1 MGFENRPEFFR
12 TLLRIRSPGA
22 ATMPSIIDRS
32 SPVPAFLIRT
42 LPVFGDAILAPMDGF
57 SDLPYRTLCRQFG
70 SALSYTPF
78 VNAMEILAGQPRTR
92 RLLEFLPEERPV
104 VFQLFD
110 SDEER
115 LLEAARAVLDLG
127 PDVLDINMGCSVRCV
142 SGRGAG
148 AGLLRDPRKV
158 GRIISSLSRA
168 LPIPVTA
175 KIRLGW
181 DAGSRN
187 FLEVARAI
195 AEGGGALI
203 AVHARTREQA
213 YAGRADWDAIAAV
226 KASVAIP
233 VIGNGDVQR
242 VEDIQRLRDHTG
254 CDGVMIGRGAIGN
267 PWIFQRRDRRQLPPG
282 EIVATVRRHAQ
293 LMAAYYGERD
303 GLVLFRKHLT
313 RYLQP
318 LQVPEETRAGLLS
331 TTALQD
337 FEGYLHMLESV
348 PVPAAAD

>member
-1 MGFENRPEFFR
+1 
-12 TLLRIRSPGA
+12 
-22 ATMPSIIDRS
+22 MPSTF
-32 SPVPAFLIRT
+32 VPASPAPAFHIRT

-57 SDLPYRTLCRQFG
+57 SDLPYRSLCRQFG

-78 VNAMEILAGQPRTR
+78 VNAMEILAGHPRTR
-92 RLLEFLPEERPV
+92 RLLDYLPEERPV

-110 SDEER
+110 SDEQR

-127 PDVLDINMGCSVRCV
+127 PDILDINMGCSVRCV

-158 GRIISSLSRA
+158 GRIISCLSRA

-187 FLEVARAI
+187 FLEVARAV
-195 AEGGGALI
+195 ADGGGALI

-233 VIGNGDVQR
+233 VIGNGDVER
-242 VEDIQRLRDHTG
+242 VEDIRRLRDHTG

-267 PWIFQRRDRRQLPPG
+267 PWIFQRRDRRQVPAG
-282 EIVATVRRHAQ
+282 EILTTVRRHAR
-293 LMAAYYGERD
+293 LMVDYYGERD

-318 LQVPEETRAGLLS
+318 LQAPEEIRAALLS
-331 TTALQD
+331 STALPA
-337 FEGYLHMLESV
+337 FEGSLGALEAV
-348 PVPAAAD
+348 RVPAAAD

>member
-1 MGFENRPEFFR
+1 
-12 TLLRIRSPGA
+12 
-22 ATMPSIIDRS
+22 MPTPIDT
-32 SPVPAFLIRT
+32 VTDAPAFHIRT
-42 LPVFGDAILAPMDGF
+42 IPVLGDAILAPMDGF
-57 SDLPYRTLCRQFG
+57 SDLPYRSLCREFG

-78 VNAMEILAGQPRTR
+78 VNAMEILAGQARTR
-92 RLLEFLPEERPV
+92 KLLEFLPAERPV

-110 SDEER
+110 SDEQR
-115 LLEAARAVLDLG
+115 LLQAARAVLELG
-127 PDVLDINMGCSVRCV
+127 PDILDINMGCSVRCV

-226 KASVAIP
+226 KASVSIP

-267 PWIFQRRDRRQLPPG
+267 PWIFQRRDRRHVPPD
-282 EIVATVRRHAQ
+282 EIVTTARRHAR
-293 LMAAYYGERD
+293 LMVDYYGERD

-318 LQVPEETRAGLLS
+318 LQAPEEVRAALLS
-331 TTALQD
+331 STALPA
-337 FEGYLHMLESV
+337 FEASLRVLEAV
-348 PVPAAAD
+348 PVPATAD

>member
-1 MGFENRPEFFR
+1 MP
-12 TLLRIRSPGA
+12 
-22 ATMPSIIDRS
+22 ATIDPAPTAPS
-32 SPVPAFLIRT
+32 FLIGT

-57 SDLPYRTLCRQFG
+57 SDLPFRSLCRQFG

-78 VNAMEILAGQPRTR
+78 VNAMEILAGQPRAR
-92 RLLEFLPEERPV
+92 RLLEFLPAERPV

-115 LLEAARAVLDLG
+115 LLQAARSVLDLG
-127 PDVLDINMGCSVRCV
+127 PDILDINMGCSVRCV

-187 FLEVARAI
+187 YLEVARAV
-195 AEGGGALI
+195 AEGGGLLL

-226 KASVAIP
+226 KAAVAIP

-267 PWIFQRRDRRQLPPG
+267 PWIFQRRERRELPTG

-318 LQVPEETRAGLLS
+318 LPVPEETRAALLS
-331 TTALQD
+331 STVLPAFEEHLRRLETVQD
-337 FEGYLHMLESV
+337 
-348 PVPAAAD
+348 PAAAD

>member
-1 MGFENRPEFFR
+1 M
-12 TLLRIRSPGA
+12 
-22 ATMPSIIDRS
+22 
-32 SPVPAFLIRT
+32 VPAIDFAPPAASFLIGT
-42 LPVFGDAILAPMDGF
+42 LPVVGDAILAPMDGI
-57 SDLPYRTLCRQFG
+57 SDLPTRSLCRQFG

-92 RLLEFLPEERPV
+92 RLLEFLPAERPI

-115 LLEAARAVLDLG
+115 LLQAARAVLDLG

-187 FLEVARAI
+187 FLEVARAV
-195 AEGGGALI
+195 AEGGGALV
-203 AVHARTREQA
+203 AVHARTREQG

-233 VIGNGDVQR
+233 VIGNGEVQR

-267 PWIFQRRDRRQLPPG
+267 PWIFQRRDRRQVPAG
-282 EIVATVRRHAQ
+282 EIVATIRRHAE
-293 LMAAYYGERD
+293 LMVDYYGERD

-313 RYLQP
+313 RYLLP
-318 LQVPEETRAGLLS
+318 LQASEEIRAGLLS
-331 TTALQD
+331 CTALPA
-337 FEGYLHMLESV
+337 FEGHLRALEAV
-348 PVPAAAD
+348 PIPAAAD

>member
-1 MGFENRPEFFR
+1 MKP
-12 TLLRIRSPGA
+12 
-22 ATMPSIIDRS
+22 
-32 SPVPAFLIRT
+32 FLGYGWQPQIMAVEGR
-42 LPVFGDAILAPMDGF
+42 LKAILANKTEVYDVIADPAEEKNLGAGANL
-57 SDLPYRTLCRQFG
+57 SP
-70 SALSYTPF
+70 ALRKALDDY
-78 VNAMEILAGQPRTR
+78 
-92 RLLEFLPEERPV
+92 PV
-104 VFQLFD
+104 P
-110 SDEER
+110 SP
-115 LLEAARAVLDLG
+115 EAARAVLELC
-127 PDVLDINMGCSVRCV
+127 PDILDINMGCSVRCV
-142 SGRGAG
+142 AGRGAG

-187 FLEVARAI
+187 FLEVARAV
-195 AEGGGALI
+195 ADGGGALI

-213 YAGRADWDAIAAV
+213 YGGHADWDAIAAV

-233 VIGNGDVQR
+233 VIGNGDVLR

-267 PWIFQRRDRRQLPPG
+267 PWIFQRRDRRLVPPG
-282 EIVATVRRHAQ
+282 EIVATIRRHAKH
-293 LMAAYYGERD
+293 MTAYYGERE

-313 RYLQP
+313 RYLLP
-318 LQVPEETRAGLLS
+318 LQAPEETRVGLLS
-331 TTALQD
+331 ATALQD
-337 FEGYLHMLESV
+337 FEGHLQALLRG

>member
-1 MGFENRPEFFR
+1 
-12 TLLRIRSPGA
+12 
-22 ATMPSIIDRS
+22 MPSPPDTATAS
-32 SPVPAFLIRT
+32 PAFHIRT
-42 LPVFGDAILAPMDGF
+42 IPIFGDAILAPMDGF
-57 SDLPYRTLCRQFG
+57 SDLPYRSLCRQFG

-78 VNAMEILAGQPRTR
+78 VNAMEILAGQVRTR
-92 RLLEFLPEERPV
+92 KLLEFLPAERPV

-110 SDEER
+110 SDEQR
-115 LLEAARAVLDLG
+115 LLQAARAVLELG
-127 PDVLDINMGCSVRCV
+127 PDILDINMGCSVRCV

-187 FLEVARAI
+187 FLEVARAV

-267 PWIFQRRDRRQLPPG
+267 PWIFQRRDRRLLPAA
-282 EIVATVRRHAQ
+282 EIVTTVRRHVR
-293 LMAAYYGERD
+293 LMVDYYGERD

-318 LQVPEETRAGLLS
+318 LQVPEEMRSALLS
-331 TTALQD
+331 STALQS
-337 FEGYLHMLESV
+337 FEASLLSLEV
-348 PVPAAAD
+348 APVPAAAD

>member
-1 MGFENRPEFFR
+1 M
-12 TLLRIRSPGA
+12 
-22 ATMPSIIDRS
+22 
-32 SPVPAFLIRT
+32 VPAIDFAPPAASFLIGT
-42 LPVFGDAILAPMDGF
+42 LPVVGDAILAPMDGI
-57 SDLPYRTLCRQFG
+57 SDLPTRSLCRQFG

-78 VNAMEILAGQPRTR
+78 VNAMEILAGHPRTR
-92 RLLEFLPEERPV
+92 RLLEFLPAERPI

-115 LLEAARAVLDLG
+115 LLQAARAVLDLG

-187 FLEVARAI
+187 FLEVARAV
-195 AEGGGALI
+195 AEGGGALV
-203 AVHARTREQA
+203 AVHARTREQG

-267 PWIFQRRDRRQLPPG
+267 PWIFQRRDRRQVPAG
-282 EIVATVRRHAQ
+282 EIVATIRRHAE
-293 LMAAYYGERD
+293 LMVDYYGERD

-313 RYLQP
+313 RYLLP
-318 LQVPEETRAGLLS
+318 LQASEEIRAGLLS
-331 TTALQD
+331 CTALPA
-337 FEGYLHMLESV
+337 FEGHLRALEAV
-348 PVPAAAD
+348 PIPAAAD

>member
-1 MGFENRPEFFR
+1 
-12 TLLRIRSPGA
+12 
-22 ATMPSIIDRS
+22 MPTTID
-32 SPVPAFLIRT
+32 PAPTAPSFLIGT
-42 LPVFGDAILAPMDGF
+42 LPVLGDAILAPMDGF
-57 SDLPYRTLCRQFG
+57 SDLPFRSLCRQFG

-78 VNAMEILAGQPRTR
+78 VNAMEILADQPRAR
-92 RLLEFLPEERPV
+92 RLLEFLPAERPV

-115 LLEAARAVLDLG
+115 LLQAARSVLDLG

-158 GRIISSLSRA
+158 GRIISSLVRA

-187 FLEVARAI
+187 YLEVARAV
-195 AEGGGALI
+195 AEGGGSLL

-226 KASVAIP
+226 KAAVAIP

-267 PWIFQRRDRRQLPPG
+267 PWIFQRRERRELPTG
-282 EIVATVRRHAQ
+282 EIVATVRQHARR
-293 LMAAYYGERD
+293 MVEYYGERD

-318 LQVPEETRAGLLS
+318 LPVPGETRAALLS
-331 TTALQD
+331 STVLPAFEEHLRRLETVQD
-337 FEGYLHMLESV
+337 
-348 PVPAAAD
+348 PAAAD

>member
-1 MGFENRPEFFR
+1 
-12 TLLRIRSPGA
+12 
-22 ATMPSIIDRS
+22 MPSPPDTATAS
-32 SPVPAFLIRT
+32 PAFHIRT
-42 LPVFGDAILAPMDGF
+42 IPIFGDAILAPMDGF
-57 SDLPYRTLCRQFG
+57 SDLPYRSLCRQFG

-78 VNAMEILAGQPRTR
+78 VNAMEILAGQVRTR
-92 RLLEFLPEERPV
+92 KLLEFLPAERPV

-110 SDEER
+110 SDEQR
-115 LLEAARAVLDLG
+115 LLQAARAVLELG
-127 PDVLDINMGCSVRCV
+127 PDILDINMGCSVRCV

-187 FLEVARAI
+187 FLEVARAV

-267 PWIFQRRDRRQLPPG
+267 PWIFQRRDRRLLPAA
-282 EIVATVRRHAQ
+282 EIVTTVRRHVR
-293 LMAAYYGERD
+293 LMVDYYGERD

-318 LQVPEETRAGLLS
+318 LQVPEEMRSALLS
-331 TTALQD
+331 STALQS
-337 FEGYLHMLESV
+337 FEASLLSLEVV